1 MFAWVWHGAHILCI
15 NWIVLG
21 LGIASFFWQV
31 RAVRAEKDEEGEGD
45 QNEGDRN
52 EGKEE
57 ALSRVGLA
65 MQVVAFGVMGV
76 VWGLSV
82 EVPSRWEWYEG
93 FLGWWGGW
101 YNYSGWLAVGY
112 VVFAG
117 VQAGLLWEVMRKSK
131 EGDGGDDGETEPLLH
146 A

>member
-1 MFAWVWHGAHILCI
+1 
-15 NWIVLG
+15 
-21 LGIASFFWQV
+21 LGIASFFWQA
-31 RAVRAEKDEEGEGD
+31 RAVRAEKNEEEKD
-45 QNEGDRN
+45 
-52 EGKEE
+52 

-65 MQVVAFGVMGV
+65 MQAVVFGVMGV

-82 EVPSRWEWYEG
+82 EVPSRWEWYNG

-101 YNYSGWLAVGY
+101 YHYSDWLAVGY

-117 VQAGLLWEVMRKSK
+117 VQAGLLWEVMRKCK
-131 EGDGGDDGETEPLLH
+131 AGDGGADGETEPLLH

>member
-1 MFAWVWHGAHILCI
+1 MFAWAWHGAHILCI

-21 LGIASFFWQV
+21 LGIASFFWQA
-31 RAVRAEKDEEGEGD
+31 RAVRAEKNEEEEE
-45 QNEGDRN
+45 NEGM
-52 EGKEE
+52 EE

-65 MQVVAFGVMGV
+65 MQVAVFGVMGV

-82 EVPSRWEWYEG
+82 EVPSRWEWYDG

-101 YNYSGWLAVGY
+101 YDYAGWVAVGY

-117 VQAGLLWEVMRKSK
+117 VQSSLLWEVMRECK
-131 EGDGGDDGETEPLLH
+131 EGEVSDEDETEPLLH